1 MKKVLEPIVDSIV
14 KALETLM
21 TGMLIIMMITMF
33 WQVFTRFVIKI
44 PSIWTEEIARA
55 AFVYMAMLGAAV
67 GVRRFTHFGMT
78 MISDRIRGKA
88 RTWYFRILLN
98 GIVFLSSLLILVHGW
113 DFMMMYGF
121 TRVSPTFLVPMA
133 WLFFSIPLSGFFMT
147 IFAIYNMFFENYAEE
162 GDEPA

>member
-1 MKKVLEPIVDSIV
+1 MEKLLKLLVDFMV
-14 KALETLM
+14 KALEIIM
-21 TGMLIIMMITMF
+21 TGMLIVMMVTMF

-55 AFVYMAMLGAAV
+55 SFVYMAMIGAAI

-78 MISDRIRGKA
+78 VVSDRIRGKV

-98 GIVFLSSLLILVHGW
+98 GVVLLSSLLILIHGW
-113 DFMMMYGF
+113 KFMMQYGF

-133 WLFFSIPLSGFFMT
+133 WLFFSIPFSGFFMT
-147 IFAIYNMFFENYAEE
+147 IFALYNMLFETYVEE
-162 GDEPA
+162 GEKTA